1 MLRYRFWKPSSRKA
15 RLQWLLPI
23 VAAIIIGG
31 CGSGPPLGVPAK
43 TAIQTTATTAVAS
56 AVTPLSPTLVPTP
69 INSAMQAMLTAEK
82 DLVQYQL
89 QGQTEQDLAINASQ
103 LLGKGDAISV
113 DTDGR
118 ASLDFLDAIR
128 VDIFKD
134 SDLSIK
140 GSIDPDTSA
149 LELYALEGGTT
160 LNEVDLNKIA
170 AKRVRLET
178 KWAVIDDLGT
188 EFVAYYDPN
197 TEATWIVVRK
207 GLTEVRAPNA
217 NVPPDQQLVQVS
229 AGEQTWIIPQEA
241 PVQPLPAT
249 RAAVGDRFPSLEVLT
264 DGEISDAEWLPSL
277 RAIALDRATLISGQT
292 TQGTITLSG
301 PAFGG
306 GLPVTLFSDNAT
318 VVTVPASVTVASD
331 TTSQRFSVTAGAVSQ
346 RTNVVITASYQND
359 TREINLTIDP
369 PAAPSPSSS
378 PSAAPSVSPPPSPSP
393 PPALADL
400 TLNPATIESGTP
412 GSGTVTISG
421 PAPEGGVEISL
432 ISSDETLAAI
442 PPTVTVPAGSDK
454 ETFEIQ
460 TVSVTQDTEITITAS
475 DINGP
480 PLRQTLTLLA
490 QPTLSSFTIEPA
502 RVTGGDVAQGEVV
515 LTRPALEGG
524 LLVDLSSNGRSVS
537 APDTVTIAE
546 GDERVVFDIATRP
559 VQQEFEAAI
568 QASTPDAAITSLL
581 TVVPPP
587 QPDLTVEIGQIDVS
601 CGGKFVVC
609 YLTVGFTVR
618 NQGNTDVRQE
628 SLVSIQADALE
639 PTTVVVGGVAAG
651 ESLSLR
657 ARLGPGGNC
666 YDPDCTV
673 TITVDPNNAIREFDE
688 ANNSAANTWNG

>member
-1 MLRYRFWKPSSRKA
+1 MLRYRFWKRTRRKA

-23 VAAIIIGG
+23 VAAIIIGA
-31 CGSGPPLGVPAK
+31 CGSGPPLGVPTE
-43 TAIQTTATTAVAS
+43 TALQTTATTAA
-56 AVTPLSPTLVPTP
+56 APTVTPLSPTLVPTP
-69 INSAMQAMLTAEK
+69 GNSAMQAMLTAEK

-89 QGQTEQDLAINASQ
+89 QGQPEQDLAINASQ

-113 DTDGR
+113 DTGGR

-128 VDIFKD
+128 VDIFKG

-197 TEATWIVVRK
+197 TESTWIVVRK

-217 NVPPDQQLVQVS
+217 NVPPDQQMVQVG

-264 DGEISDAEWLPSL
+264 GGEISDAEWLPSL
-277 RAIALDRATLISGQT
+277 SAIALDRATLISGQT

-306 GLPVTLFSDNAT
+306 GLPVTLFSSDAS
-318 VVTVPASVTVASD
+318 VATVPASVTVASD
-331 TTSQRFSVTAGAVSQ
+331 TTSQRFSVTAGVVSQ

-369 PAAPSPSSS
+369 PAAPSASPTPSLS
-378 PSAAPSVSPPPSPSP
+378 PSPS
-393 PPALADL
+393 PALADL

-412 GSGTVTISG
+412 GSGTVTLSE

-442 PPTVTVPAGSDK
+442 PPTVVVPAGSDK

-460 TVSVTQDTEITITAS
+460 TVSVAQDTEITITAS

-490 QPTLSSFTIEPA
+490 PPTLSSFTIEPA

-515 LTRPALEGG
+515 LTRLALEGG
-524 LLVDLSSNGRSVS
+524 FLVDLSSNSKS
-537 APDTVTIAE
+537 ISLPDTITIGE

-568 QASTPDAAITSLL
+568 QASSAEAAITSLL

-609 YLTVGFTVR
+609 YLTVGFTVS
-618 NQGNTDVRQE
+618 NQGNTDVRQQ

-639 PTTVVVGGVAAG
+639 PMTVAMGGVAAG

-673 TITVDPNNAIREFDE
+673 TITVDANNAIREFDE
-688 ANNSAANTWNG
+688 ANNSTANTWNG